1 MENLY
6 AIDDMLYTYK
16 ELVKNELEEEIQYG
30 YIEPVQI
37 DLGNDIYLIID
48 NSNINFEIIKKVKEG
63 IYESLTVESIEILKS
78 VLKDF

>member
-6 AIDDMLYTYK
+6 AIDDMLYTYE
-16 ELVKNELEEEIQYG
+16 ELVKNELEEEIQYD

-48 NSNINFEIIKKVKEG
+48 NSNINFEIIKKIKEG
-63 IYESLTVESIEILKS
+63 IYKSLTVESIEILKNTFEN
-78 VLKDF
+78 L

>member
-6 AIDDMLYTYK
+6 AIDDMLYTYE
-16 ELVKNELEEEIQYG
+16 ELVKNELEEEVQYD

-48 NSNINFEIIKKVKEG
+48 NSNINFEIIKKIKEG
-63 IYESLTVESIEILKS
+63 IYKSLTVESIEILKS
-78 VLKDF
+78 TLENI

>member
-6 AIDDMLYTYK
+6 AIDDTLYTYE
-16 ELVKNELEEEIQYG
+16 ELVKNELEEEVQYD

-48 NSNINFEIIKKVKEG
+48 NSNINFEIIKKIKEG
-63 IYESLTVESIEILKS
+63 IYKSLTVESIEILKS
-78 VLKDF
+78 TFENI

>member
-6 AIDDMLYTYK
+6 AIDDMLYTYD
-16 ELVKNELEEEIQYG
+16 ELVKNELEEDVQYSYLELG
-30 YIEPVQI
+30 QI

-48 NSNINFEIIKKVKEG
+48 NNNTNFEIIKKIEEG
-63 IYESLTVESIEILKS
+63 IYKSLTVESVEILTS

>member
-6 AIDDMLYTYK
+6 AIDDMLYTYE
-16 ELVKNELEEEIQYG
+16 ELVKNELEEEIQYD

-48 NSNINFEIIKKVKEG
+48 NSNINFEIIEKIKEG
-63 IYESLTVESIEILKS
+63 IYKSLTVESIEILTS
-78 VLKDF
+78 VFENL

>member
-6 AIDDMLYTYK
+6 AIDDMLYTYE
-16 ELVKNELEEEIQYG
+16 ELVKNELEEEVQYD

-48 NSNINFEIIKKVKEG
+48 NSNINFEIIKKIKEG
-63 IYESLTVESIEILKS
+63 IYKSLTVESIEILKS
-78 VLKDF
+78 TFENL

>member
-6 AIDDMLYTYK
+6 AIDDMLYMYE
-16 ELVKNELEEEIQYG
+16 ELVKNELEEEVQYD

-48 NSNINFEIIKKVKEG
+48 NSNINFEIIKKIKEG
-63 IYESLTVESIEILKS
+63 IYKSLTVESIEILKS
-78 VLKDF
+78 TFENI

>member
-6 AIDDMLYTYK
+6 AIDDMLYTYE
-16 ELVKNELEEEIQYG
+16 ELVKNELEEEVQYD

-48 NSNINFEIIKKVKEG
+48 NSNINFEIIKKIKEG
-63 IYESLTVESIEILKS
+63 IYKSLTVESIEILTS

>member
-6 AIDDMLYTYK
+6 AIDDMLYTYE
-16 ELVKNELEEEIQYG
+16 ELVKNELEEEVQYD

-48 NSNINFEIIKKVKEG
+48 NSNINFEIIKKIKEG
-63 IYESLTVESIEILKS
+63 IYKSLTVESIEILKS
-78 VLKDF
+78 TFENI

>member
-6 AIDDMLYTYK
+6 AIDDMLYTYE

-48 NSNINFEIIKKVKEG
+48 NSNINFEIIKKIKEG

>member
-6 AIDDMLYTYK
+6 AIDDMLYTYE
-16 ELVKNELEEEIQYG
+16 ELVKNELEEEVQYD

-48 NSNINFEIIKKVKEG
+48 NSNINFEIIKKIKEG
-63 IYESLTVESIEILKS
+63 IYKSLTVESIEILKS
-78 VLKDF
+78 TFKNI

>member
-6 AIDDMLYTYK
+6 AIDDMLYTYE
-16 ELVKNELEEEIQYG
+16 ELVKNELEEEVQYG

-48 NSNINFEIIKKVKEG
+48 NSNINFEIIKKIKEG
-63 IYESLTVESIEILKS
+63 IYKSLTVESIEILKS
-78 VLKDF
+78 TFKNI

>member
-6 AIDDMLYTYK
+6 AIDDMLYTYE
-16 ELVKNELEEEIQYG
+16 ELVKNELEEEIQYD

-48 NSNINFEIIKKVKEG
+48 NSSINFEIIKKIKEG
-63 IYESLTVESIEILKS
+63 IYKSLTVESIEILKNT
-78 VLKDF
+78 FENI